1 MTQRKPQ
8 AYVITVG
15 ADGYDAPERTL
26 QFAVSD
32 AEAMHTALSKLE
44 GYEVEAM
51 SLTSG
56 ADPATRH
63 ATKAEIREVLARLAG
78 RTPTPGTLAGVAGAD
93 RLAKATPDD
102 LVIVT
107 FSGHG
112 YTQEDGTFYLLGS
125 DSGRRTSRC
134 RRRWPNSFPAKSSA
148 SGSGRLMRG
157 RWR

>member
-1 MTQRKPQ
+1 M
-8 AYVITVG
+8 ITVG

-112 YTQEDGTFYLLGS
+112 YTQEDGTFGPARSRTL
-125 DSGRRTSRC
+125 GRRTSRC
-134 RRRWPNSFPAKSSA
+134 RRRWPNSFPATNSA
-148 SGSGRLMRG
+148 NG
-157 RWR
+157 